1 MRRKDIPQEFTQRET
16 DLIASFVDDICGQ
29 MGLDMRDGN
38 SAHYRSLGWEGF
50 LEVYRAQPERF
61 RGDGI
66 QGWSSAAQ
74 AICEKLREE
83 KRAQNLTFYG
93 QVSLDRPISAENELP
108 LVELIAFCH
117 EDHQNSVCFWDYL
130 ERLKARDQDAA
141 FLAYQLMDKETVD
154 EIQKL
159 CHWPTDRLSR
169 ALSSLRAAMEAYWRI

>member
-1 MRRKDIPQEFTQRET
+1 MSQEFTQRET

-29 MGLDMRDGN
+29 MGLDMRDGS

-83 KRAQNLTFYG
+83 KRARGHTLYG
-93 QVSLDRPISAENELP
+93 QVSLDRPISAENALP
-108 LVELIAFCH
+108 LMALIASRG

-130 ERLKARDQDAA
+130 ERLEERDHDAA
-141 FLAYQLMDKETVD
+141 SLAYQLMDKETVD
-154 EIQKL
+154 GVQNI
-159 CHWPTDRLSR
+159 CHWPADRLYR
-169 ALSSLRAAMEAYWRI
+169 ALTNLRAAMEEYRHI